1 MAIKEILSY
10 DVKSLV
16 KWGAS
21 GTVVFVTKE
30 ARLCDI
36 AIGDKLVVSAVKDEE
51 GKAILIRKLPVK
63 LGVKVKS

>member
-1 MAIKEILSY
+1 MKEVLSY

-30 ARLCDI
+30 ARLCEI
-36 AIGDKLVVSAVKDEE
+36 EIGDKLTVSVVEDEE
-51 GKAILIRKLPVK
+51 GKAIMIRKLPVK
-63 LGVKVKS
+63 IRQKAKR